1 MGTSTSTGTLAAGN
15 SRTFNLAP
23 ASAVTLT
30 TLPNCR
36 VTVTETP
43 SLVTAS
49 GVGGNASRTH
59 LLQLAQTVTYGPYP
73 MGGVVVVAN
82 AADSGSTVSWSQ
94 VGAIFSPGGGL
105 VSPFSYPPQLKLSNL
120 APKPVGFN
128 YYSLVY
134 EILLSTVAATATTR
148 NAQLAYIQATG
159 ANMVRIALPCF
170 SSAEYLTLVHSTSAM
185 PSTMET
191 SNLRSTYI
199 AALDAAFDAAESYGL
214 KLHICDSWGQ
224 SFLPIALGE
233 TLAAGYDSTST
244 KTAVYMESAAR
255 WLFENYA
262 DHPAFG
268 VYSIGNEYATDAA
281 GTTGPTPAQ
290 LGAFFTFIADAAR
303 EVDPSK
309 IITADIMP
317 PAASLL
323 STKTTPDTSATTFAT
338 LYEGLDAWC
347 IHFYSDS
354 FNFVGRAVAEA
365 SGNFPNTSATTLGY
379 EGAIAL
385 VEAYRAMADAQGKP
399 FIVGE
404 FGVSTANEADATST
418 KKARFLRAVSAYA
431 DYALWWNVQDA
442 TLAAAAGQSTW
453 FITPA
458 TTRGTTFSDLTTL
471 ANRTKPDRSRKAGG
485 VASLRKQLQPAT
497 SMTSTRSVGAFC
509 SVTATAAQGATN
521 YGVGFWLKLNATLTA
536 FEFFADFRDGGN
548 TAGFAL
554 VGDSGAGTGIYAE
567 FRGASGNAG
576 NTSGEFPTLVV
587 GEWNHFWINWEAC
600 NASTVITMWLNG
612 LYWEQKVTT
621 SALAAIP
628 NTTVCEFL
636 GQTSGA
642 PVAMQDLAI
651 CANASPEEIWR
662 HMRGEVL
669 PQSLLHVR
677 ALPNGSIVDLGV
689 SRLTVTVGSGVT
701 VVNE

>member
-1 MGTSTSTGTLAAGN
+1 MASGKQYYTYGIGQPHAVAPPSG
-15 SRTFNLAP
+15 P
-23 ASAVTLT
+23 ASSPIYSPA
-30 TLPNCR
+30 
-36 VTVTETP
+36 
-43 SLVTAS
+43 AK
-49 GVGGNASRTH
+49 
-59 LLQLAQTVTYGPYP
+59 LAQ
-73 MGGVVVVAN
+73 
-82 AADSGSTVSWSQ
+82 
-94 VGAIFSPGGGL
+94 
-105 VSPFSYPPQLKLSNL
+105 L

-134 EILLSTVAATATTR
+134 EILLSTIAATETTR
-148 NAQLAYIQATG
+148 NAQLAYIQGTG

-170 SSAEYLTLVHSTSAM
+170 SSAEYLTLVHLTSSM
-185 PSTMET
+185 PLTMTTE
-191 SNLRSTYI
+191 NLKPSYI
-199 AALDAAFDAAESYGL
+199 AALDAAFDAAEAYGL

-233 TLAAGYDSTST
+233 TLATGYDSTTT
-244 KTAVYMESAAR
+244 KTAAYMESAAF
-255 WLFENYA
+255 WLFSNYA
-262 DHPAFG
+262 SHPAFG
-268 VYSIGNEYATDAA
+268 AYSIGNEYATDAA

-290 LGAFFTFIADAAR
+290 LGAFFTFIADTCR
-303 EVDPSK
+303 SVDPSK
-309 IITADIMP
+309 IITADLMP

-323 STKTTPDTSATTFAT
+323 NTKTTPDTTAATFST

-354 FNFVGRAVAEA
+354 FNFVGRSAAEA
-365 SGNFPNTSATTLGY
+365 AGGFPNTNATTLGY
-379 EGAIAL
+379 EGAPAL

-404 FGVSTANEADATST
+404 FGVSTSNEADGTST

-431 DYALWWNVQDA
+431 DYAMWWNVQDA
-442 TLAAAAGQSTW
+442 TLASAAGQTIW
-453 FITPA
+453 YITPG
-458 TTRGTTFSDLTTL
+458 TTRGTTFSDLTTQ
-471 ANRTKPDRSRKAGG
+471 ANRFKPERTRKAGG
-485 VASLRKQLQPAT
+485 VMSLRKQLQPT
-497 SMTSTRSVGAFC
+497 QSMTSTRSVGAFC

-554 VGDSGAGTGIYAE
+554 VGDSGAGTGVYAE

-576 NTSGEFPTLVV
+576 NTSSEFPTLVV
-587 GEWNHFWINWEAC
+587 GEWNHFWVNWEAC

-651 CANASPEEIWR
+651 CANASPEDIWK

>member
-1 MGTSTSTGTLAAGN
+1 MASTHFKGPIYSNGLEVPTLSADGTS
-15 SRTFNLAP
+15 
-23 ASAVTLT
+23 
-30 TLPNCR
+30 
-36 VTVTETP
+36 
-43 SLVTAS
+43 
-49 GVGGNASRTH
+49 
-59 LLQLAQTVTYGPYP
+59 
-73 MGGVVVVAN
+73 
-82 AADSGSTVSWSQ
+82 
-94 VGAIFSPGGGL
+94 L
-105 VSPFSYPPQLKLSNL
+105 VSGDRNLPFLYSPQTKLAKL
-120 APKPVGFN
+120 APKPIGFN

-134 EILLSTVAATATTR
+134 EILLSTVAATAATR
-148 NAQLAYIQATG
+148 NAQLAYIQGTG

-170 SSAEYLTLVHSTSAM
+170 STAEYLTRVHSTASM
-185 PSTMET
+185 PDTMAT
-191 SNLRSTYI
+191 ANLRASYI
-199 AALDAAFDAAESYGL
+199 EALDAAFDAAETYGL
-214 KLHICDSWGQ
+214 KLHISDSWGQ

-233 TLAAGYDSTST
+233 TLASGYDSTTT

-255 WLFENYA
+255 WLFQNYA

-268 VYSIGNEYATDAA
+268 VYSIGNEYATDEA

-290 LGAFFTFIADAAR
+290 LGAFFTLVADAAR
-303 EVDPSK
+303 TINPSK
-309 IITADIMP
+309 IVTADLTP

-323 STKTTPDTSATTFAT
+323 STKTTPDTSAANFAT
-338 LYEGLDAWC
+338 IFAGLDAWC
-347 IHFYSDS
+347 IHFYSDNFS
-354 FNFVGRAVAEA
+354 FVGRAAAEA
-365 SGNFPNTSATTLGY
+365 SGNFPNSSATALGY

-385 VEAYRAMADAQGKP
+385 VETYRAMADAHGKP

-431 DYALWWNVQDA
+431 EYAMWWNVQDA
-442 TLAAAAGQSTW
+442 TLAAASGQSTW

-458 TTRGTTFSDLTTL
+458 TTRGTTFGDLTTL
-471 ANRTKPDRSRKAGG
+471 ANRSKPDRAHKAGG
-485 VASLRKQLQPAT
+485 VASLRKQLQPT
-497 SMTSTRSVGAFC
+497 QSMTSTRSAGAFC

-536 FEFFADFRDGGN
+536 FEFFADFRDAGN

-576 NTSGEFPTLVV
+576 NTSSKLPTLVV
-587 GEWNHFWINWEAC
+587 GDWNHFWVNWEAC

-642 PVAMQDLAI
+642 PISMQDLAI

-662 HMRGEVL
+662 HMRGDVL

-677 ALPNGSIVDLGV
+677 ALPNGSIVDLGA

>member
-1 MGTSTSTGTLAAGN
+1 MAYQGFSGSGTVGNFASTTILQNMYPAQRYAGRFATVETN
-15 SRTFNLAP
+15 GLVDLYFSNG
-23 ASAVTLT
+23 SIWT
-30 TLPNCR
+30 T
-36 VTVTETP
+36 TAM
-43 SLVTAS
+43 TAS
-49 GVGGNASRTH
+49 PVISP
-59 LLQLAQTVTYGPYP
+59 QT
-73 MGGVVVVAN
+73 
-82 AADSGSTVSWSQ
+82 
-94 VGAIFSPGGGL
+94 
-105 VSPFSYPPQLKLSNL
+105 KLTNL
-120 APKPVGFN
+120 APKPIGFN

-134 EILLSTVAATATTR
+134 EILLSTITATATTR

-170 SSAEYLTLVHSTSAM
+170 STAEYLTLVHSTTSM
-185 PSTMET
+185 PTTMT
-191 SNLRSTYI
+191 TANLRASYI
-199 AALDAAFDAAESYGL
+199 AALDTAFDAAASYGL

-233 TLAAGYDSTST
+233 TLAAGYDSTTT
-244 KTAVYMESAAR
+244 KTAIYMKSAAQ

-262 DHPAFG
+262 NHPAFG

-303 EVDPSK
+303 EIDPSK
-309 IITADIMP
+309 IITADLMP

-323 STKTTPDTSATTFAT
+323 STKTTPDSTAATFST

-347 IHFYSDS
+347 VHFYSDS

-365 SGNFPNTSATTLGY
+365 SGNFPNTNATTLGY
-379 EGAIAL
+379 EGAPAL
-385 VEAYRAMADAQGKP
+385 LEAYRAMADAQGKP

-404 FGVSTANEADATST
+404 FGVSTSNEADATST

-431 DYALWWNVQDA
+431 DYAMWWNVQDA
-442 TLAAAAGQSTW
+442 TLAASAGQSTW

-458 TTRGTTFSDLTTL
+458 TTRGTTFSDLTTS
-471 ANRTKPDRSRKAGG
+471 ANKTKPDRTRKAGG
-485 VASLRKQLQPAT
+485 VVSLRKQLQPT
-497 SMTSTRSVGAFC
+497 QSMTSTRSVGAIC
-509 SVTATAAQGATN
+509 SVTTTAAQGATN
-521 YGVGFWLKLNATLTA
+521 YGVGFWLKLNATLNA

-576 NTSGEFPTLVV
+576 NTSSEFPTLVV

-612 LYWEQKVTT
+612 LYWEQKVTS

-642 PVAMQDLAI
+642 PISMQDLAI

-689 SRLTVTVGSGVT
+689 SKLTVTVGSGVT